1 MIDDLD
7 SPSPKFLDTRAV
19 QALDT
24 LIARSV
30 GQSPDGY
37 FQVWCYAQIEKGRV
51 TQVGVSPVVGESVR
65 FVDGGRRR

>member
-1 MIDDLD
+1 MVDGLD
-7 SPSPKFLDTRAV
+7 SPSPKFLDTRTV